1 MRIQGRGFSLAVMAR
16 SSQKYCYNFQR
27 NPLLTRRAERR

>member
-1 MRIQGRGFSLAVMAR
+1 MRTQGRCFVLASMAH